1 MSLASTLL
9 AGTFPGLSTYVERQS
24 GVTRTVQGMQR
35 SKPHIPGS
43 VSLGHQLHVLQALTF
58 TFE

>member
-9 AGTFPGLSTYVERQS
+9 AGTFPGLSAYVERQG
-24 GVTRTVQGMQR
+24 GVTVQGMQH
-35 SKPHIPGS
+35 SKPHMPGS
-43 VSLGHQLHVLQALTF
+43 VSLGHQLHMLQALTF